1 MFDIGFLE
9 MIVIGIIS
17 LLVLGP
23 ERLPGAARAAG
34 KWIGK
39 AKRMVSQ
46 FSSEIDK
53 QLEIDELRAQLKEQG
68 EHLNINDDI
77 QSIQKTA
84 KTILKDVKSAKPT
97 DFIKKATQPIS
108 RLKKAINE

>member
-9 MIVIGIIS
+9 MVVIGVLA

-23 ERLPGAARAAG
+23 ERLPKAARTAG

-53 QLEIDELRAQLKEQG
+53 QLEIDELKAQLKEQG
-68 EHLNINDDI
+68 EELNINEEI
-77 QSIQKTA
+77 QHFQKTA
-84 KTILKDVKSAKPT
+84 KTVLKDVKSTQANE
-97 DFIKKATQPIS
+97 FINKATQPIS
-108 RLKKAINE
+108 TLKKAINE

>member
-9 MIVIGIIS
+9 MIVIGVIS

-23 ERLPGAARAAG
+23 ERLPKAARTAG

-53 QLEIDELRAQLKEQG
+53 QLEIDELKAQLKEQG
-68 EHLNINDDI
+68 EHLNINEDI
-77 QSIQKTA
+77 QSLQITA
-84 KTILKDVKSAKPT
+84 KTILKDVKSTQPN

-108 RLKKAINE
+108 TLKKVINE

>member
-9 MIVIGIIS
+9 MIVIGVLA

-23 ERLPGAARAAG
+23 ERLPKAARTAG
-34 KWIGK
+34 KWFGK

-53 QLEIDELRAQLKEQG
+53 QLEIDELKAQLKEQG
-68 EHLNINDDI
+68 EQLDFNEDI
-77 QSIQKTA
+77 QSIKKTA
-84 KTILKDVKSAKPT
+84 KTVLSDVKSLKP
-97 DFIKKATQPIS
+97 DEYLKKATQPIS
-108 RLKKAINE
+108 TLKKAINE

>member
-23 ERLPGAARAAG
+23 ERLPGAARSAG
-34 KWIGK
+34 KWIGM

-68 EHLNINDDI
+68 GHLNINDDI
-77 QSIQKTA
+77 QSIKKTA
-84 KTILKDVKSAKPT
+84 KTILKDVKSAQSN
-97 DFIKKATQPIS
+97 DFIKKATQPVSI
-108 RLKKAINE
+108 LEKTVNE